1 MCSCSLIQAQDRAQD
16 EPCFAPNMLCN
27 LLKPNAFPLPLAF
40 PPRRNRVDAALSM
53 LSVSH
58 MGCGET
64 KANYISKETYSS
76 HCQEFPGKKKVEQR
90 STSNVQQCQG
100 KKPRRWPEQPAFVS
114 PSLPNGCAV
123 LGTRVS
129 LEAATFSL
137 RIFRPFCAYLYYSK
151 NRNCHISLVLAILPC
166 FSWGYARFQMKRCD
180 LSRLDLADLAQ
191 TDCCGQPCRSDW
203 DSSLLNLNVFSN
215 ALQLLNISELL
226 PRITMHDL
234 FTSFHTQFLPSN
246 SHGSNV

>member
-1 MCSCSLIQAQDRAQD
+1 M
-16 EPCFAPNMLCN
+16 F
-27 LLKPNAFPLPLAF
+27 
-40 PPRRNRVDAALSM
+40 
-53 LSVSH
+53 
-58 MGCGET
+58 
-64 KANYISKETYSS
+64 
-76 HCQEFPGKKKVEQR
+76 
-90 STSNVQQCQG
+90 SNVKAKNQ
-100 KKPRRWPEQPAFVS
+100 RRWPEQPAFVS

-234 FTSFHTQFLPSN
+234 FTSFHTHSSCLATPMAAMFSEASLISP
-246 SHGSNV
+246 